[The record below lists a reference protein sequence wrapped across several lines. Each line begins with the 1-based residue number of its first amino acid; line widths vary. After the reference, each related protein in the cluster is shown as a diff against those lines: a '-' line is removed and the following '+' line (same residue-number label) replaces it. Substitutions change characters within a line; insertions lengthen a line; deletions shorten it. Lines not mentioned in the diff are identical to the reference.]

1 MCMHNAPLLPERTT
15 QLKNEVEVTAVV
27 WDKVQSASF
36 KCSLPVDPTKQEPN
50 NLRAMLAH
58 ARRVCRGVPCFPVK
72 KADYTTDDYSS
83 KPKLDLE
90 HAFRKVKLRNI
101 FNTSVAQNLSKIEHS
116 RKFLDA
122 GPELLNKQLAVQQ
135 QKEALHQHP
144 VITRVPSRDLL
155 KFITCCGRVHLRG
168 GFT

>member
-1 MCMHNAPLLPERTT
+1 MFGTRCSQPRSSAVCRWTRRSKNRITCVRCSRTRGVSAVAYLASLSKKQITQRTT
-15 QLKNEVEVTAVV
+15 TL
-27 WDKVQSASF
+27 QS
-36 KCSLPVDPTKQEPN
+36 
-50 NLRAMLAH
+50 
-58 ARRVCRGVPCFPVK
+58 
-72 KADYTTDDYSS
+72 
-83 KPKLDLE
+83 KLDLE

-101 FNTSVAQNLSKIEHS
+101 FNTSVAQNLSKIEDS

-122 GPELLNKQLAVQQ
+122 GPELLNRQLAVQQ